1 MQFVDFA
8 RAHGLVI
15 GDLYPSEKIRRCG
28 TVDKPK
34 STNGAYFYDGERGW
48 VFNWAGEA
56 RVQWYQDENAKP
68 WTQEDKDKWK
78 QKRQAANA
86 QQEKTY
92 EQAAKRA
99 EEMLKKG
106 KMGEHNYLHLKGF
119 PEVEGIVLDDML
131 LIPMRNVITNK
142 IQGVQTIRWI
152 EDERRYEKKM
162 IYGMKAKGAVFRF
175 GSNRAQE
182 TFLCEGYA
190 TGLSIQKA
198 LRSIGS
204 DASVV
209 VCFSANNLEHV
220 AGMIKGKRY
229 IYADNDESGTGEKSA
244 KATGLPYVMSDTVG
258 NDANDD
264 HLKKGVFEVCRKIMQ
279 VRM

>member
-8 RAHGLVI
+8 RAHGLLI

-48 VFNWAGEA
+48 VFNWSGEA

-68 WTQEDKDKWK
+68 WTQEDKDRWK

-86 QQEKTY
+86 QQDKTY

-99 EEMLKKG
+99 EEMLKNG

-119 PEVEGIVLDDML
+119 SEVEGIVLDDML

-142 IQGVQTIRWI
+142 IQGLQTIRWI
-152 EDERRYEKKM
+152 EEERRYEKKM

-204 DASVV
+204 DVSVV